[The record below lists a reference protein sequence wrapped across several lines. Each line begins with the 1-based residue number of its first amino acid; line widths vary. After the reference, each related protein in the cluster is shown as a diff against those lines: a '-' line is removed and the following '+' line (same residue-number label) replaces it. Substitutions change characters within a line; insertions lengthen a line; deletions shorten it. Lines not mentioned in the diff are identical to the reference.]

1 MQASH
6 AMCPH
11 SNMRN
16 AGKSCKRQRAPGRHN
31 PSNCITALCAVWLYT
46 QGAFT
51 QCFLCRQEVQAAENA
66 RRAQAQQLHHCLEDK
81 AALQEQLQLAER
93 HLAEA
98 QVAAAAAGQQKDVE
112 LGLLAS
118 QLKVTDQCNAMSV
131 VLVGLTPVSLEGKPA
146 SSGMDCKKA

>member
-1 MQASH
+1 MRCALTATCAMQARVASGRER
-6 AMCPH
+6 P
-11 SNMRN
+11 
-16 AGKSCKRQRAPGRHN
+16 AGTTPA
-31 PSNCITALCAVWLYT
+31 TALPPCVLYGCT
-46 QGAFT
+46 RKVPSP

-66 RRAQAQQLHHCLEDK
+66 RQAQAQQLHHCLEDK

-98 QVAAAAAGQQKDVE
+98 QVAAAAAGQQKDAE

-118 QLKVTDQCNAMSV
+118 QVKVTDQCNAMSV